1 MFVAIKSARTQG
13 LKNKIKIKKMRAKV
27 AEEGATQC
35 RTRILQK
42 CVQDELLSHAAS
54 LHGVPSALLS
64 SPGPLMHL
72 PNHGVCKVLL
82 LKAEASRYVY
92 TNGRFAESQSRKTG
106 HLQIRVPMPEMPD
119 QMKARPDRSEEYREC
134 QCQNVYTPA
143 QQPDRDRDAAR
154 PQSVCTRS
162 Q

>member
-1 MFVAIKSARTQG
+1 MQH
-13 LKNKIKIKKMRAKV
+13 N
-27 AEEGATQC
+27 AERGFYK
-35 RTRILQK
+35 K

-92 TNGRFAESQSRKTG
+92 TNGRVAESQSRKTG

-119 QMKARPDRSEEYREC
+119 QCLCHTQSVTRCSK
-134 QCQNVYTPA
+134 NVYTPGTCDTT
-143 QQPDRDRDAAR
+143 PLRAALIAEVPSATRGRLYQKANSQSTGEAVKNGTSLR
-154 PQSVCTRS
+154 PKTM
-162 Q
+162 